1 MTSQFKSGSLWRKWD
16 LHLHTPETKLNDQYQ
31 DKTGKNIW
39 DIFCEKIENSDV
51 DVFGITDYFS
61 IDGYNKFISEFKKK
75 YPKSHKVFFPNI
87 EFRIESKNYNG
98 DHIQIHV
105 IFSNEK
111 ITLDKIP
118 NFFTRLK
125 LVSTDNETLNNKY
138 CTSTDL
144 SSVTHEKAMVT
155 LSSLVTLLQADF
167 TNEEYLIV
175 GVATGYGSLRPSTRT
190 DGRGAEYAKEIDK
203 ICHLFFGNKNNTE
216 LFLNKILG
224 RSQYSLPKKAV
235 VSGCDSHS
243 FEVLDRKLG
252 KSFEENEG
260 GKVKDYSEITWVKA
274 DPTFEGL
281 RQVIFEPEERVK
293 IQELIPD
300 EKEIYRTIKSVILN
314 NPKFTSEEI
323 FLNPNLNV
331 IIGSRSSGKTS
342 LLNAIAKSIDKT
354 QFEERNS
361 ELTTIDPP
369 EAKVIWS
376 DDTESGL
383 ENIKGVVYIPQ
394 NYINSL
400 AEAEKG
406 DDPILRIAENAFGDD
421 LSKKRDEVDIIINQI
436 NLNIS
441 GSVHK
446 LFSLLKQ
453 ISDQTEKIKKI
464 GDKKGIEKQIQ
475 KITKEIEKLQK
486 DLSREDLKK
495 LETIRKTYSD
505 YTKEL
510 ESIKSDIDS
519 LTNIRDGLDDEY
531 NPFNDFDIEIKR
543 EDLRK
548 EVEQYTEKSQKDYKE
563 SYSTFLNL
571 KVEELSKKEKEIDKE
586 KKKLLEEN
594 KDLINKSKNNKS
606 AEEKIKE
613 LTQENKKLLDI
624 EKEEKVLVSLKES
637 HEKVTIDLLELH
649 LRRFNNRKEF
659 SESITGNIDGIEF
672 SGNMSLENKKLS
684 KFLDNNINFH
694 NSSQEAKQHLTS
706 IGFKS
711 DDLTSNINIINPN
724 NIKNVLHLVLDDS
737 LKLKSGI
744 DTQRAVQGL
753 FDDYNFINYTIK
765 YEDDLYSEMT
775 PGKKS
780 LVVLKL
786 LVEASDGKYP
796 ILIDQPEDDLDSRS
810 ISNEIVNFIR
820 NKKKDRQIVVVTH
833 NANIAIKADAEE
845 IVVANRHG
853 QESKNKNDI
862 VFDYISGSIENSFID
877 GKANFTLEKM
887 GIREH
892 ACELLEGGE
901 EAFENRRNKYNLKSR

>member
-1 MTSQFKSGSLWRKWD
+1 MINHFKSGSLWRKWD
-16 LHLHTPETKLNDQYQ
+16 LHVHTPETKLNDQYRV
-31 DKTGKNIW
+31 DPGKNVW

-61 IDGYNKFISEFKKK
+61 IDGYNKFSDEFKKR
-75 YPKSHKVFFPNI
+75 YSKSHKVFFPNI
-87 EFRIESKNYNG
+87 EFRIESKNHNG

-105 IFSNEK
+105 IFSNK
-111 ITLDKIP
+111 KMTLDKIP
-118 NFFTRLK
+118 NFLTRLK

-144 SSVTHEKAMVT
+144 SSVTYEKAMVT
-155 LSSLVTLLQADF
+155 LDSLVKSLQADF
-167 TNEEYLIV
+167 TNEEFLIV
-175 GVATGYGSLRPSTRT
+175 GVATGYGSLRPSTGK

-216 LFLNKILG
+216 LFLNKIAG

-243 FEVLDRKLG
+243 FEVLDKKLG
-252 KSFEENEG
+252 KSFEENEE
-260 GKVKDYSEITWVKA
+260 GKIKDYSDITWVKA
-274 DPTFEGL
+274 NTTFEGL

-300 EKEIYRTIKSVILN
+300 EKEIYRTIKSVVLYN
-314 NPKFTSEEI
+314 SKFTSEEI

-342 LLNAIAKSIDKT
+342 LLNAIAKSIDEN
-354 QFEERNS
+354 QFSERNS
-361 ELTTIDPP
+361 ELATIDPP

-400 AEAEKG
+400 AEAEKS
-406 DDPILRIAENAFGDD
+406 DDPILKIAENAFGDD
-421 LSKKRDEVDIIINQI
+421 LIEKRDEVDAVISQI
-436 NLNIS
+436 NLNIN
-441 GSVHK
+441 GFVHK
-446 LFSLLKQ
+446 LFSLSKQ
-453 ISDQTEKIKKI
+453 ILDQAEKVKKI
-464 GDKKGIEKQIQ
+464 GDKKGVEKQIQ
-475 KITKEIEKLQK
+475 KITKEVEKLQK
-486 DLSREDLKK
+486 DLSKEDLKN

-510 ESIKSDIDS
+510 EFIKLDIDS
-519 LTNIRDGLDDEY
+519 LTSVRGGLNDEY
-531 NPFNDFDIEIKR
+531 YPFNDFDIEIR
-543 EDLRK
+543 SEELRK
-548 EVEQYTEKSQKDYKE
+548 EVELYTEKSQKEYKE
-563 SYSTFLNL
+563 SYSAFLNL
-571 KVEELSKKEKEIDKE
+571 KIEELTKKEKGLDKE

-613 LTQENKKLLDI
+613 LAQENKKLLDI
-624 EKEEKVLVSLKES
+624 EKEEKVLTSLKES
-637 HEKVTIDLLELH
+637 REKVTTDLLEHH
-649 LRRFNNRKEF
+649 LKRFNTRKEF
-659 SESITGNIDGIEF
+659 SQSITGNIDGIEF
-672 SGNMSLENKKLS
+672 SGNMSIENKKLS
-684 KFLDNNINFH
+684 KFLENNVNFH
-694 NSSQEAKQHLTS
+694 NSSQESKQYLNS
-706 IGFKS
+706 IGFRS
-711 DDLTSNINIINPN
+711 DDLASNINIINPS
-724 NIKNVLHLVLDDS
+724 NIKNVLQLILDDS

-753 FDDYNFINYTIK
+753 FDDYSFINYTIK

-786 LVEASDGKYP
+786 LIEASDGKYP

-820 NKKKDRQIVVVTH
+820 NKKKDRQIIVVTH

-845 IVVANRHG
+845 IIVANRHG

-862 VFDYISGSIENSFID
+862 VFDYISGSIENSFVD
-877 GKANFTLEKM
+877 EKAAFTLEKM

-901 EAFENRRNKYNLKSR
+901 EAFENRRNKYNLK